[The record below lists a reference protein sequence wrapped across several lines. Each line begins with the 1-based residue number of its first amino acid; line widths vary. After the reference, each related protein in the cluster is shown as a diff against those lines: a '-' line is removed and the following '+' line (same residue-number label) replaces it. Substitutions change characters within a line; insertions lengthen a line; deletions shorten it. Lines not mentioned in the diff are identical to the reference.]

1 MSDRAVRRAGAAAAI
16 VGAVLG
22 IVFNIVHPRSSGV
35 GSVIDELRLVAES
48 RIWRFD
54 HFMLMWSIAFT
65 LIGLVVIGRS
75 FDKEPAASWGRVAI
89 PIALVG
95 GTLGL
100 ATIFADGMAV
110 HDMATDWVANQSDVS
125 LASATAVSQVTL
137 ALFTAL
143 IFVFFGLT
151 PLLYGVAV
159 LGSDEYPKG
168 LGYLPI
174 ASGVLGLVAGSI
186 QFMSGISQLTASIL
200 FPISSV
206 ATTVWLLLMG
216 WYLWKRS
223 AVPAPSAPR
232 GVIG

>member
-16 VGAVLG
+16 AGAVLG

-35 GSVIDELRLVAES
+35 ASVVDELRLVAES
-48 RIWRFD
+48 RIWRLD
-54 HFMLMWSIAFT
+54 HFMLMWSIALT

-75 FDKEPAASWGRVAI
+75 FDKEPANSWGHVAI
-89 PIALVG
+89 AVALVG

-110 HDMATDWVANQSDVS
+110 QDVATDWASSRSEAS
-125 LASATAVSQVTL
+125 LATATAVSQMTL

-143 IFVFFGLT
+143 IFVFFGIT

-168 LGYLPI
+168 LGYLAI
-174 ASGVLGLVAGSI
+174 GSGLLGLVAGSM
-186 QFMSGISQLTASIL
+186 QFLGGISQLTASVL
-200 FPISSV
+200 FPISSL

-223 AVPAPSAPR
+223 AVA
-232 GVIG
+232 VHQ